1 MECISFSWED
11 SFVKKIT
18 MQDLKKLCLGILLI
32 IQKNKK
38 KCFDCD
44 KLIDGLYYTDN
55 LNRTFCEA
63 DYKVKSQQML

>member
-1 MECISFSWED
+1 MLAKIVSSIVVQYFADQDMDCI
-11 SFVKKIT
+11 KH
-18 MQDLKKLCLGILLI
+18 L
-32 IQKNKK
+32 